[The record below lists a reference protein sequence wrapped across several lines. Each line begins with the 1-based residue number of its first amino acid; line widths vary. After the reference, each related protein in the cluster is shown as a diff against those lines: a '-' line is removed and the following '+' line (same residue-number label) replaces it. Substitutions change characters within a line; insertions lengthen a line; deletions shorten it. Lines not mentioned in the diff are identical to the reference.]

1 MFDCDDEVGRP
12 DGAGTGLGE
21 VFTRDSL
28 AGELALEEHDVVR
41 AAAVLNVGDLCDD
54 QLALERHG
62 RCERAEVDGHLDAV
76 VQLVSQKEKQ
86 LSDTEGSANDLHVIN
101 GNMNQQGGSGHLVTP
116 FLVEPMEPRQTV
128 VTQRLSN
135 CIYYIKKVIKCQYHG
150 GAGWNRTIYQVVM
163 SRLL

>member
-1 MFDCDDEVGRP
+1 MNEVRNKLNSPAPTNRCGTECSVFDCDDEVGRP

-41 AAAVLNVGDLCDD
+41 AAAVLDVGDLCDD

-86 LSDTEGSANDLHVIN
+86 LSDT
-101 GNMNQQGGSGHLVTP
+101 Q
-116 FLVEPMEPRQTV
+116 
-128 VTQRLSN
+128 
-135 CIYYIKKVIKCQYHG
+135 
-150 GAGWNRTIYQVVM
+150 
-163 SRLL
+163 